1 MTTTT
6 TMAMVQWA
14 TKLTMMAT
22 TATMAPTG
30 DNDDGTGTMSDKVD
44 DDGDDYGNGGYDDDI
59 DGDGDTG
66 NKVDDDGDNDNYGN
80 GQRRRR

>member
-1 MTTTT
+1 
-6 TMAMVQWA
+6 
-14 TKLTMMAT
+14 
-22 TATMAPTG
+22 MAPTG